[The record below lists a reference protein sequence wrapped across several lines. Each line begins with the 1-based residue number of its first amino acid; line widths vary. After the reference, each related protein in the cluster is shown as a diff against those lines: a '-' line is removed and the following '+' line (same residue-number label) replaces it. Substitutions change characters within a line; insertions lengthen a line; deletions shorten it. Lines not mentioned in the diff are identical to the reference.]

1 MTETI
6 TINELVDALGS
17 SDIHVRVQ
25 AKNMLAERGP
35 AVIEPL
41 IEALRHGNRYQS
53 YEAANIL
60 ALFNDPRCFE
70 ALAQALSSPNV
81 MVAQYAARSL
91 PAYGREI
98 ALQHFIASLPC
109 APLLAQIQ
117 IIESLKEM
125 DDERAVEPLILLL
138 QATEAAMVRYS
149 VIEALGVL
157 GATRAIDLI
166 RSFENDANRHVRDRV
181 RRALEQLEVS
191 YGTAAVC

>member
-70 ALAQALSSPNV
+70 ALAQALSSQNV

-181 RRALEQLEVS
+181 RRALEQSEVS
-191 YGTAAVC
+191 YGATAVC